1 MWLLEVAQDGGC
13 SKLENL
19 LSEGRDS
26 LASAPANV
34 AIQAIQVLE
43 PDSLF
48 VQREPGNLNF
58 LIPSTDCLN
67 ASKQF
72 KNSLNALWAK

>member
-34 AIQAIQVLE
+34 AIRQSRSLE
-43 PDSLF
+43 PDSLALGK
-48 VQREPGNLNF
+48 VASLPRQL
-58 LIPSTDCLN
+58 TD
-67 ASKQF
+67 
-72 KNSLNALWAK
+72 